1 MVCRKRRVAYGSG
14 DTRYADK
21 ARGIVGLTAQMRCV
35 AERGDRCVARLMRL
49 ALKSV
54 REI

>member
-21 ARGIVGLTAQMRCV
+21 ARGIAGFGGSGT
-35 AERGDRCVARLMRL
+35 D
-49 ALKSV
+49 ALCS
-54 REI
+54 